1 MSQLVLVIV
10 EYSKSERKEEEHEEV
25 ELLLEG
31 YRSDLEEIIIE
42 LRSFHSQID
51 DTKEFINSHQVFCF
65 SNESIILFTLHVYAS
80 LFKYVLRKKSI
91 RFFSFLFI

>member
-1 MSQLVLVIV
+1 MPHLVLVIV
-10 EYSKSERKEEEHEEV
+10 EYSNSERKEEEHEEV

-51 DTKEFINSHQVFCF
+51 DTKEFINSHQVFVSYFFNFIC
-65 SNESIILFTLHVYAS
+65 
-80 LFKYVLRKKSI
+80 
-91 RFFSFLFI
+91 RFFGVRMF